1 MDVNPYAPT
10 TSVALDSIP
19 SGVGDAEFIR
29 RKHLS
34 HEASI
39 QSFGFLY
46 LLGAFFSIIYGS
58 FLMIG
63 GAIALTQQNA
73 LAQQNVGTLE
83 LAILAVIGFLVF
95 AMGCL
100 QGYAGWC
107 MRKLNPAGKIP
118 AIIVACFGLLGIP
131 IGTLI
136 SIYLLYLLLSEKG
149 RVVFSPEYRAVIEA
163 TPHVRYKTSIIAWV
177 ALILFILLVGAAIL
191 AAVLGR

>member
-1 MDVNPYAPT
+1 M
-10 TSVALDSIP
+10 DSIP
-19 SGVGDAEFIR
+19 SGVADAEFIR

-46 LLGAFFSIIYGS
+46 LLGAFFTIIYGA
-58 FLMIG
+58 FMMVG
-63 GAIALTQQNA
+63 GAVA
-73 LAQQNVGTLE
+73 LAQQNVGALE
-83 LAILAVIGFLVF
+83 LAILAVIGFMVF

-177 ALILFILLVGAAIL
+177 VLILFILLVGAAIL